1 MVAEVKACNSMP
13 EVLNYSLYLDK
24 LSNSAAFNNVYA
36 NYGRHTPESEKSNKH
51 SIRPAIHG
59 ITPTV

>member
-1 MVAEVKACNSMP
+1 MVAEVKAYNSML
-13 EVLNYSLYLDK
+13 EVLNYSLSLDK

-36 NYGRHTPESEKSNKH
+36 NYGRHTPEPEKSDKH
-51 SIRPAIHG
+51 FIRPAVKG